1 MIFLDSPHLYDYT
14 MKAFSENVFKESIPI
29 MVNPNQNRPP
39 TIQDVAKLAG
49 VSISTVSRV
58 INQSARVSEEKAGR
72 VRQAIEDLEFR
83 PRTAARV
90 LASRKTR
97 TIGLLLPVISG
108 DFFADMLRGVE
119 RGLIEGGYDLLIHST
134 FLETRPDSPFKRLLG
149 EHNTDG
155 LIVFSDS
162 LDDPELK
169 RLHDQGF
176 PVVLLHRSSPRG
188 LSIPSITV
196 ENKNGAREVT
206 EHLITVHGRRR
217 IVFLR
222 GPETHEDTHWREI
235 GYRQALEAHGLTFD
249 PALVGE
255 GNFAGQDAQDAIEAL
270 LVDGVPFDAVF
281 SGDDEAA
288 FGVLRALR
296 WAGLR
301 VPDDIAV
308 VGFDDSRLASHLV
321 PQLTTVDAQVENAG
335 FTAAQQLVRLIK
347 TGDVDEIT
355 LLPTRLVIRRSCGCH
370 YSE

>member
-1 MIFLDSPHLYDYT
+1 MEKS
-14 MKAFSENVFKESIPI
+14 K
-29 MVNPNQNRPP
+29 QNKPA
-39 TIQDVAKLAG
+39 TIQDVANLAG

-58 INQSARVSEEKAGR
+58 INQSATVSDGKSER
-72 VRQAIEDLEFR
+72 VRQAIADLNFR
-83 PRTAARV
+83 PKAAARI
-90 LASRKTR
+90 LASRKTD

-108 DFFADMLRGVE
+108 DFFAAMLHGIE
-119 RGLIEGGYDLLIHST
+119 RGLIEGGYDLLVHST
-134 FLETRPDSPFKRLLG
+134 FLETRPASPFKHVLG

-162 LDDPELK
+162 LDDQELT
-169 RLHDQGF
+169 RLHDLDF
-176 PVVLLHRSSPRG
+176 PVVLLHRSSPSG

-196 ENKNGAREVT
+196 ENKNGARNVT
-206 EHLITVHGRRR
+206 EHLITAHDRRR

-222 GPETHEDTHWREI
+222 GPEAHEDTYWREI
-235 GYRQALEAHGLTFD
+235 GYRQALEAHGLAFD

-255 GNFAGQDAQDAIEAL
+255 GNFNDQDAQDAIESL

-281 SGDDEAA
+281 AGDDESAS
-288 FGVLRALR
+288 GVLRALR

-301 VPDDIAV
+301 VPDDISV
-308 VGFDDSRLASHLV
+308 VGFDDSSLASHLV

-347 TGDVDEIT
+347 TGDADEIT